1 MKHLGLE
8 KKGLAEQ
15 LALPQQPRN
24 MWKRQSKWVRFIQF
38 WLKLLVGHSVLS
50 RLSVMFIATCSI
62 GVIFSAATVHGEG
75 VELNVTAQK
84 AWNAIVKKAD
94 AQTGRSL
101 LQTYESAGKWIS
113 QKEMWEQKIKQ
124 LHTANATELV
134 QLRKAITNT
143 DAAKLAALQQT
154 VELTQARYEPLFKL
168 YSSLNNQLSAAKA
181 LQSKEWSSAI
191 RTQAETLKPLVQLAR
206 EDIRVKKRSLAE
218 ARKRKNNEVKRLRT
232 MLNGTNAVKK
242 QIQTAKKQ
250 VSLSRKRYSDAL
262 RNFKQALKKGEPSRA
277 LSALNSLVSSAER
290 WTVASQHIYT
300 LEQKV
305 SAICVKVSQEI
316 RNRPN

>member
-1 MKHLGLE
+1 MMHLVPE
-8 KKGLAEQ
+8 KKGLVEQ
-15 LALPQQPRN
+15 LMLSQQSRN
-24 MWKRQSKWVRFIQF
+24 MWKGQSKWGLVIQF
-38 WLKLLVGHSVLS
+38 WLKLLVGHSALS
-50 RLSVMFIATCSI
+50 RLCMMFVATCSI
-62 GVIFSAATVHGEG
+62 GMMWSEATVHGEG
-75 VELNVTAQK
+75 IELHSTAQK
-84 AWNAIVKKAD
+84 AWSTILNKTD
-94 AQTGRSL
+94 TQTKRSL
-101 LQTYESAGKWIS
+101 QQSYESAGKWIS

-124 LHTANATELV
+124 LHTASATELV
-134 QLRKAITNT
+134 QLRKAIRNT

-154 VELTQARYEPLFKL
+154 VELTQARYEALFKL
-168 YSSLNNQLSAAKA
+168 YSSLNKQLSAAKS

-250 VSLSRKRYSDAL
+250 VSLSRERYTDAL
-262 RNFKQALKKGEPSRA
+262 RNFKQSLKKGEPVRV
-277 LSALNSLVSSAER
+277 LSTLNALVSSAER
-290 WTVASQHIYT
+290 WTVASQHIHT

-305 SAICVKVSQEI
+305 SAIYVKVSEEI
-316 RNRPN
+316 NNRSK